1 MKFKKTSTAFILFA
15 LAVFVIGC
23 SYSFTGSSVPPHLK
37 TIAIATV
44 QDRSGSGEPQLSDY
58 FTNQLNQRFIN
69 DNSLEV
75 TNKAKADAFLDCTII
90 GLEDTPAIVSSGDQQ
105 QTRRITIRAK
115 VIYKDLVKR
124 KTVFN
129 KTFSNSSD
137 YQVTGGITQAREQAI
152 QETVDILTED
162 ILLGVVSNW

>member
-1 MKFKKTSTAFILFA
+1 MKFKKTLTGILLAAMTAVL
-15 LAVFVIGC
+15 GC

-44 QDRSGSGEPQLSDY
+44 QDRSGSGEPELSDY
-58 FTNQLNQRFIN
+58 FTNQLNQQFIN
-69 DNSLEV
+69 DNSLDV
-75 TNKAKADAFLDCTII
+75 TNKTKADAFLDCTIT
-90 GLEDTPAIVSSGDQQ
+90 GLEDAPAIVSSGEQE

-137 YQVTGGITQAREQAI
+137 YQISSGITQAREQAI
-152 QETVDILTED
+152 KETVDVLTED

>member
-1 MKFKKTSTAFILFA
+1 MKFKKLSFGIILT
-15 LAVFVIGC
+15 VIAGYLISC

-44 QDRSGSGEPQLSDY
+44 QDRSGSGEPELSNY
-58 FTNQLNQRFIN
+58 FTNQLNQRFID
-69 DNSLEV
+69 DNSLDV
-75 TNKAKADAFLDCTII
+75 TNKSEADAFLDCTITS
-90 GLEDTPAIVSSGDQQ
+90 LQDDQAIVSSGQQ
-105 QTRRITIRAK
+105 EQTRRITIRAK

-129 KTFSNSSD
+129 KSFSNSTD
-137 YQVTGGITQAREQAI
+137 YQVTTNITTARKEAIEQ
-152 QETVDILTED
+152 TVDVLTED